1 MFNLVDRGKVTI
13 VESII
18 IYEAADKQIFMKRT
32 AIISPDATEKM
43 TGRLKKLDI
52 KPVKIPR
59 TSLVAKPLSGHPDL
73 QIFLSGKTCFCHRD
87 IDTGFLAGI
96 EGSVEVVICETRL
109 SPEHPGD
116 IPYNIAL
123 AGNTALHRLIHTE
136 RQIRE
141 SLERSGVKFFDVSQ
155 PYTKCSVLVAGENEI
170 ITSDSSIHKTA
181 PEAGLRSLLIS
192 PGHVRLPGYS
202 YGFIGGA
209 SGLTEDHVIL
219 TGSMDAHPDRERIEE
234 FITGT
239 GKSIYYLSNEELI
252 DLGTVFVV

>member
-1 MFNLVDRGKVTI
+1 M
-13 VESII
+13 S
-18 IYEAADKQIFMKRT
+18 RT
-32 AIISPDATEKM
+32 AIISPDATEEM

-59 TSLVAKPLSGHPDL
+59 TSLVAEPLSGHPDL
-73 QIFLSGKTCFCHRD
+73 QIFIRDKICFCHRD
-87 IDTGFLAGI
+87 IDTGFLAEI
-96 EGSVEVVICETRL
+96 EDSVEVVICDTRI

-136 RQIRE
+136 RKIRE
-141 SLERSGVKFFDVSQ
+141 SLEKNGVRFYDVRQS
-155 PYTKCSVLVAGENEI
+155 YAKCSVLVAGENEI

-181 PEAGLRSLLIS
+181 SEAGLSSLLIS

-219 TGSMDAHPDRERIEE
+219 TGSIAAHPDRERIEE
-234 FITGT
+234 FITET
-239 GKSIYYLSNEELI
+239 GRSIWYLSHEELI